1 MSELSDKFMDDPE
14 VKVAIIKKLQAE
26 AAASNAEAKSTET
39 FRKAQ
44 LERHTLEREAFSME
58 LDTKRQVYIEWRASD
73 VHEKVYRF
81 TEAVN
86 DKSAQ
91 TAIQT
96 LTKWSRYDP
105 ECDITIVF
113 TSPGGDVV
121 AGMALFDFLTELR
134 EKGHFIT
141 GVTRGYAASMAGIL
155 LQACSKRVVG
165 KQSWVLIHEISGG
178 MMGSYGELEDRM
190 KWVERVQ
197 ESILDVFA
205 ERSAATGANKTREDF
220 KKNWERT
227 DWWLSASDCIEW
239 GVCDEVG

>member
-1 MSELSDKFMDDPE
+1 
-14 VKVAIIKKLQAE
+14 
-26 AAASNAEAKSTET
+26 
-39 FRKAQ
+39 
-44 LERHTLEREAFSME
+44 LEKEAFEME
-58 LDTKRQVYIEWRASD
+58 LASKRQVFREWNASD
-73 VHEKVYRF
+73 FKEHVYRF
-81 TEAVN
+81 TEQVS

-91 TAIQT
+91 SAIQT

-105 ECDITIVF
+105 KCPITIVF

-134 EKGHFIT
+134 EKGHYIT

-155 LQACSKRVVG
+155 LQACDKRIVG

-197 ESILDVFA
+197 DSILDVFA
-205 ERSAATGANKTREDF
+205 ARAAATGSTKTRAQFE
-220 KKNWERT
+220 KEWERT
-227 DWWLSASDCIEW
+227 DWWLSADDCIEW
-239 GVCDEVG
+239 GVCDEIG